1 MLRRYGD
8 CIRSSWSNVL
18 ELVLRL
24 DKLDMLPPALEALL
38 DSDVWGVPAAGPDGA
53 AAAAALASP
62 PPAAAA
68 ANGSA
73 VDASAG
79 DNAASAAAAGAPAR
93 AVGRPLKTARQRR
106 AAGASNRRGLGGG
119 VGVGSGFLRS
129 VTQLIALQEPEYE
142 AKGSQVSGWRA
153 TAPSAAMQ
161 LLLHSPLKQ
170 QLHQLRAAR
179 HYTSCSNQL

>member
-1 MLRRYGD
+1 MLCRYGD

-38 DSDVWGVPAAGPDGA
+38 DSDVWGVPAAGPDA
-53 AAAAALASP
+53 AAAAAAAGSP
-62 PPAAAA
+62 PAAGVAAA
-68 ANGSA
+68 ANGGAA
-73 VDASAG
+73 VAADAEEA
-79 DNAASAAAAGAPAR
+79 AASPAG
-93 AVGRPLKTARQRR
+93 AVGRPLRTARQRR

-142 AKGSQVSGWRA
+142 AKGSPVSDWFHLLPLGWVDA
-153 TAPSAAMQ
+153 CIS
-161 LLLHSPLKQ
+161 
-170 QLHQLRAAR
+170 
-179 HYTSCSNQL
+179 